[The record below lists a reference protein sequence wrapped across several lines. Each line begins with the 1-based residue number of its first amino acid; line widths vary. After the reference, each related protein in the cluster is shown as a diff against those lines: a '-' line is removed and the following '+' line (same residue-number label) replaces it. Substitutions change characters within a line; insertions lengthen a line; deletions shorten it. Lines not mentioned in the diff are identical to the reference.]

1 MSAGKVQ
8 IASPSART
16 IVCDKLIESDRAE
29 VRDKLGPRTLAE
41 TDRTIAALRRACKDL
56 HNDGA

>member
-1 MSAGKVQ
+1 
-8 IASPSART
+8 
-16 IVCDKLIESDRAE
+16 VCDKLIESDRAE